1 MTHELKE
8 IQKAY
13 LENVKDAA
21 KKKVVWLL
29 IVING
34 GSAVQ
39 LWGKKT
45 NVNRDCGPSHK
56 LARSLTPPRSQR
68 IKKR

>member
-39 LWGKKT
+39 LWEK
-45 NVNRDCGPSHK
+45 NRM
-56 LARSLTPPRSQR
+56 
-68 IKKR
+68 